1 MENDLLDT
9 ISLRREFKMDEMEEE
24 LKCPVC
30 GSFFREPIIL
40 PCSHNICLAC
50 ARNILVQ
57 TPDTESPQ
65 SSRGTGCCLG
75 QKRCVSPYSS
85 TLSPY
90 SSPFWSPSHSQPQI

>member
-1 MENDLLDT
+1 T
-9 ISLRREFKMDEMEEE
+9 PISVGISPRSTAAMDEMEEE

-30 GSFFREPIIL
+30 GSFYREPIIL

-65 SSRGTGCCLG
+65 SSRASGGGNLPSPTPSVCTGSI
-75 QKRCVSPYSS
+75 VYIYSPESAF
-85 TLSPY
+85 TEGLL
-90 SSPFWSPSHSQPQI
+90 